1 MGRLN
6 DMDGDVDT
14 HSSERPASR
23 AGLKQ
28 VAERAGVGLSS
39 VSRVL
44 SGHPNVSAV
53 MRHRVL
59 DAATALGYET
69 DLLAQSLR
77 RGATMTV
84 GFVVGDISNP
94 LAAQIAHG
102 AELALRRAG
111 YSLLLLNS
119 TNDPGLDAAH
129 IRLLRQRRVD
139 GLLLALADENHRPTT
154 HELLRCTAPYVL
166 VDRNPSHL
174 PLASSV
180 HSDHRTGLSAAIE
193 HLYRLGHRRIALVN
207 GSPKVLPARE
217 RAATARRLGRT
228 LPGLEVTVRSG
239 EFTAAHGR
247 AATTALVR
255 SAHRPTAIIAGGN
268 QILPGVL
275 RALRQ
280 SGLDV
285 PAEVSLVTCDDVAL
299 SEFLQP
305 SLATVSR
312 DLNAI
317 GRTAAELLLERI
329 AGVGPRRITLPTG
342 FRPERSC
349 LPPPDQG
356 APDA

>member
-1 MGRLN
+1 MN
-6 DMDGDVDT
+6 GDLEER
-14 HSSERPASR
+14 SSSGRPASR

-59 DAATALGYET
+59 DAATALGYEP

-77 RGATMTV
+77 RGATLTV
-84 GFVVGDISNP
+84 GYVVGDISNP
-94 LAAQIAHG
+94 LTAQIALG

-119 TNDPGLDAAH
+119 TNDPRLDAEH

-139 GLLLALADENHRPTT
+139 GLLLALADEGHQPTIE
-154 HELLRCTAPYVL
+154 ELLRCTAPFVL
-166 VDRNPSHL
+166 VDRNLSRL
-174 PLASSV
+174 PEASSV

-193 HLYRLGHRRIALVN
+193 HLYQLGHRRIALVN
-207 GSPKVLPARE
+207 GSTKVLPARE
-217 RAATARRLGRT
+217 RAATARRLART
-228 LPGLEVTVRSG
+228 LPGLQIAVRSG
-239 EFTAAHGR
+239 GFTAAHGQSAT
-247 AATTALVR
+247 AALLR
-255 SAHRPTAIIAGGN
+255 QPRRPTAIIAGSN

-275 RALRQ
+275 RALRRAEL
-280 SGLDV
+280 SV

-305 SLATVSR
+305 PLATVSR
-312 DLNAI
+312 DLYAI

-329 AGVGPRRITLPTG
+329 AGVAPRRITLPTG
-342 FRPERSC
+342 FRPARSC
-349 LPPPDQG
+349 LPVGGSDG
-356 APDA
+356 